1 MLQITV
7 LCIATLLASVTSIS
21 NNQTTIHRRRLQ
33 SEEGGV
39 SSASLRGGSSST
51 AGDSRARYFEK
62 KSMAKSDRM
71 KRILSVI
78 NMKAHVVGKLEP
90 EKWGAQH
97 NPSANAIFAV
107 LMNYGSMLSERQDAL
122 PFLGSLRKTGYAG
135 DIVLAMSPGYKEG
148 FLDVLKESKTVV
160 YTIDAEC
167 GKDNTGEV
175 CNYKGRTDIRA
186 SINMIRFFLYQFWT
200 SLYDETSLLMVSD
213 FSDVIFQSDPF
224 VYLPKQWQPPTAQL
238 AVFLEAYP
246 NKVINRCPFNGG
258 WIEACYGEEAKERIG
273 TNTVSC
279 SGVTMG
285 TRNAMLVYTYLLS
298 QQLDPKIRY
307 GKESTKTNQGCIST
321 GMDQGFHNHLIYSG
335 TLDRYMDV
343 KMFSQGEGPVNTVGA
358 LFQGELALLK
368 FNLSQW
374 KVLKGEG
381 SEKYFSNWNGEL
393 SPVVHQYD
401 RFHELDLKPHIRHH
415 VASLQGLQW

>member
-1 MLQITV
+1 
-7 LCIATLLASVTSIS
+7 
-21 NNQTTIHRRRLQ
+21 
-33 SEEGGV
+33 
-39 SSASLRGGSSST
+39 
-51 AGDSRARYFEK
+51 
-62 KSMAKSDRM
+62 MAKSDRM

-90 EKWGAQH
+90 ETWGAQH
-97 NPSANAIFAV
+97 NPSGNAVFAV
-107 LMNYGSMLSERQDAL
+107 LMNYGSMLSDRQDAL
-122 PFLGSLRKTGYAG
+122 PFLGTLRKTGYAG
-135 DIVLAMSPGYKEG
+135 DIVMAMSPGYKDG
-148 FLDVLKESKTVV
+148 FLDVVKESKAVV
-160 YTIDAEC
+160 YTVETEC
-167 GKDNTGEV
+167 GTDNTGEV
-175 CNYKGRTDIRA
+175 CNFKGRADIRA

-200 SLYDETSLLMVSD
+200 SIYDESSLLMVSD
-213 FSDVIFQSDPF
+213 FSDVFFQSDPF
-224 VYLPKQWQPPTAQL
+224 TYLPRQWQPPTAQL

-258 WIEACYGEEAKERIG
+258 WIASCYGEEARDRIG

-285 TRNAMLVYTYLLS
+285 SRNAMLVYVYLLA

-343 KMFSQGEGPVNTVGA
+343 KMFSQGEGPVNTIGA

-368 FNLSQW
+368 FNLSEW

-381 SEKYFSNWNGEL
+381 KDKYVSNWNGEK

-401 RFHELDLKPHIRHH
+401 RFHQLDLKPHVRHH
-415 VASLQGLQW
+415 VASMQSLQW